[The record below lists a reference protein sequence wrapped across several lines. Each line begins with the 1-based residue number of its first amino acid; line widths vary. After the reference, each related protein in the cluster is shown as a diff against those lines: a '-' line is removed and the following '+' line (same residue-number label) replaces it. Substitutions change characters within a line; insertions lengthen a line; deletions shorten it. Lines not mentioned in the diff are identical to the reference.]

1 MKKKALDLKSQ
12 PFGGILPAALVSVL
26 GRFLI
31 ITVIFLLFFIT
42 TPTFRSYS
50 NLIQICLAA
59 AIYVIVSM
67 GITHVIITGNTDLS
81 AGSVV
86 GLSGV
91 VCCLL
96 LRDYHTSILT
106 AVLGGLLI
114 GAVCGVVNGLLVTKL
129 KLVPFIATLGTQWVF
144 RGFVF
149 ILGDGMPVS
158 VRDAIT
164 EGVAE
169 RFYFLGGGRLFG
181 IPVPIYIFTVLGII
195 LAFFL
200 KRSVFGRNLYAVG
213 SNRETAALSGINVNH
228 TVMYAYIICD
238 VMAALGGIM
247 LAAKLVS
254 AQTNAGQSYEF
265 EGIFAAV
272 IGGASLRGGEGSIFG
287 SVIGAF
293 IVAILR
299 NGLNLNGVNAYWQQV
314 ILGAIIIFVVYLD
327 IRRTGRAAGK

>member
-1 MKKKALDLKSQ
+1 MNKKTSKGKKIDIFSM
-12 PFGGILPAALVSVL
+12 LPAGLTSVL

-31 ITVIFLLFFIT
+31 ITVIFLAFFIS
-42 TPTFRSYS
+42 TPTFRSGS
-50 NLIQICLAA
+50 NLLQICLAA

-91 VCCLL
+91 ICCLL
-96 LRDYHTSILT
+96 LRDYNAPIIIGI
-106 AVLGGLLI
+106 LGGLLI
-114 GAVCGVVNGLLVTKL
+114 GAVCGIVNGLLVTKL

-144 RGFVF
+144 RGFVYIF
-149 ILGDGMPVS
+149 SAGIPVS
-158 VRDAIT
+158 VREAT
-164 EGVAE
+164 KEGIADT
-169 RFYFLGGGRLFG
+169 FYIIGGGRFWG
-181 IPVPIYIFTVLGII
+181 IPVPVYIFAVLGVI

-200 KRSVFGRNLYAVG
+200 KKSVFGRNLYAVG
-213 SNRETAALSGINVNH
+213 SNRETSRLSGINVDR
-228 TVMYAYIICD
+228 TIMGAYIICD
-238 VMAALGGIM
+238 VMAALGGIL

-287 SVIGAF
+287 SIIGAF

-299 NGLNLNGVNAYWQQV
+299 NGLNLNGVDAYWQQV

-327 IRRTGRAAGK
+327 TSRTNRSAVK